1 MQSQLY
7 QSPFYTICIIFANFM
22 TQPDTTFFVRD
33 TELTLLP
40 EKAIWIEARS
50 ILIIADVHLGKV
62 IHFRSEGIGLPSQ
75 AETHS
80 QNTLSLVLDKY
91 LPKEVVFLGDLFH
104 SKINNSF
111 DILKNLL
118 LRYQETKFT
127 LIRGNHDIYSE
138 NHYHDLGIT
147 VVAEQFIDKLWLT
160 HEPQEHID
168 SNFFFFFFHIHPGI
182 RISGLAKQSVT
193 LSCFVFYE
201 NQGILPAFGYFTGK
215 SIMKAD
221 KKSTIFALTEDKVIY
236 IPS

>member
-1 MQSQLY
+1 MESQLY

-40 EKAIWIEARS
+40 EKAIWIEDRS

-62 IHFRSEGIGLPSQ
+62 SHFRSEGIGLPSQ

-168 SNFFFFFFHIHPGI
+168 SNFFNLAGHVHPGI

-221 KKSTIFALTEDKVIY
+221 KKSTIFALTEDKVIH

>member
-1 MQSQLY
+1 M
-7 QSPFYTICIIFANFM
+7 N
-22 TQPDTTFFVRD
+22 QPDTTFFVRD

-40 EKAIWIEARS
+40 EKAIWIEDRS

-62 IHFRSEGIGLPSQ
+62 AHFRSEGIGLPSQ
-75 AETHS
+75 AENHTLS
-80 QNTLSLVLDKY
+80 ALSLVMDKY

-111 DILKNLL
+111 DDLRNLL

-160 HEPQEHID
+160 HEPQEHKD
-168 SNFFFFFFHIHPGI
+168 SNFFNLAGHIHPGI

-215 SIMKAD
+215 SLIKAE
-221 KKSTIFALTEDKVIY
+221 KNSTIFALTGDKVIQ